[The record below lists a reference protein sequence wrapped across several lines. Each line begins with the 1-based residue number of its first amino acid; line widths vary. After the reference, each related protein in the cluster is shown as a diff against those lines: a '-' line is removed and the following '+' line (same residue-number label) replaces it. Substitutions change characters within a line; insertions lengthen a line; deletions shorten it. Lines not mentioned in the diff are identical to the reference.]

1 MMRYYWGFAIGH
13 TYAHDWQSVTLASQ
27 GLTEEDDDNPPL
39 DPNYLEP
46 EINTGDELEFSLE
59 SLEDDIPVE
68 DDDSIVEDDPAAN
81 SYGDINP
88 NDHHDVYA

>member
-13 TYAHDWQSVTLASQ
+13 TYAHDQQPVTLASQ

-39 DPNYLEP
+39 GPNHLEP
-46 EINTGDELEFSLE
+46 EINTGDKPEFSLE
-59 SLEDDIPVE
+59 SLEDDIPAE
-68 DDDSIVEDDPAAN
+68 DDDSVVEDDPAT
-81 SYGDINP
+81 SCYGDINP